1 MPDMS
6 SGFTATNRKAYR
18 DYFFEKK
25 WECGI
30 ALKGGEV
37 KSIRAGLVN
46 FKNSY
51 ARLEDEEVFL
61 YDLHITPYKE
71 ASYLNPAPDRSRKL
85 LLHKKEIAKIA
96 TQIQSKGLAL
106 IPTKLYINQRGLVKV
121 ELGLGRGKKQYDK
134 REAIKR
140 RTIER
145 GLKRALRVRK
155 R

>member
-1 MPDMS
+1 MAS
-6 SGFTATNRKAYR
+6 NFTATNRKAFR

-30 ALKGGEV
+30 ALKGAEV

-51 ARLEDEEVFL
+51 AVVDQGEVFIH
-61 YDLHITPYKE
+61 DLHINPYKE
-71 ASYLNPAPDRSRKL
+71 ASYMNLAPDRRRKL
-85 LLHKKEIAKIA
+85 LLHKKEISKIA
-96 TQIQSKGLAL
+96 SQVQSSGLTL
-106 IPTKLYINQRGLVKV
+106 VPTRLYINQRGLVKV
-121 ELGLGRGKKQYDK
+121 ELALGRGKKQYDK
-134 REAIKR
+134 RETIKK

-145 GLKRALRVRK
+145 GLKRALRIRK